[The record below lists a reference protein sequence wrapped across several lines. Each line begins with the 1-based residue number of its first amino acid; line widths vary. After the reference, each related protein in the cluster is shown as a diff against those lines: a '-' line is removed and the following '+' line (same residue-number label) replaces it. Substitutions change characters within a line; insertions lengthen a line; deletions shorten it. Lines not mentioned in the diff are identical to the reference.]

1 MTNNH
6 YTTTNSYSGSYD
18 NTHSINDKDRD
29 ESIDSFKTD
38 ERSLKGKEFFVLII
52 KINKSIFRTFY

>member
-38 ERSLKGKEFFVLII
+38 ERSLKGKE
-52 KINKSIFRTFY
+52 IFCPYN